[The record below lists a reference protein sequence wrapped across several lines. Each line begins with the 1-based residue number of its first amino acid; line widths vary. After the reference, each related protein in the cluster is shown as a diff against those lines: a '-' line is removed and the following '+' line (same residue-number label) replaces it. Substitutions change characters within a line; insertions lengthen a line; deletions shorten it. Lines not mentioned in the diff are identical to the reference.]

1 MVPNLWDGSDC
12 ESAAVG
18 DILALKSAGAGI
30 FSRPPRSVGK
40 RKLFARIDLHAL
52 GVGAGHGA
60 APLGGTFLVGVQAG
74 IRVGVLL

>member
-30 FSRPPRSVGK
+30 FSRPPHSVGK
-40 RKLFARIDLHAL
+40 RKLFAWIYLHAL

-60 APLGGTFLVGVQAG
+60 APLGRAILVRFEAG
-74 IRVGVLL
+74 IRIGVFL